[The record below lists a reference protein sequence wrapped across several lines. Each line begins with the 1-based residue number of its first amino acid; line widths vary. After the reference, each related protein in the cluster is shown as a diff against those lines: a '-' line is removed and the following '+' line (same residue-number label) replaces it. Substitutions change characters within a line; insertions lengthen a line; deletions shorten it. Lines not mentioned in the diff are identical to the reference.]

1 MASKPKSNGNSK
13 CNKGFADSYMLL
25 NPEDAHFFDLVHVLY
40 SRNLG
45 NRKFVDSN
53 AEGSYEGSFRQRW
66 LIFVSV
72 VLQKLLLLIAK
83 PLSFFGSCVEFFINL
98 LVLNGGFI
106 MIVINFLTGYFNFLL
121 HRSEFFILFIYWFY
135 TCFCCVCLP
144 T

>member
-1 MASKPKSNGNSK
+1 MASKPNDK

-25 NPEDAHFFDLVHVLY
+25 SPEDAHFFDLLRVLY

-45 NRKFVDSN
+45 HRKFVDSN
-53 AEGSYEGSFRQRW
+53 AEGSYEGSFRNRW
-66 LIFVSV
+66 LIFVSL
-72 VLQKLLLLIAK
+72 VLQKLLLFIAK

-121 HRSEFFILFIYWFY
+121 HRSEFFILFIY
-135 TCFCCVCLP
+135 
-144 T
+144 